1 MDVSAGT
8 ARPIT
13 RYGTA
18 VLHRP
23 CTRVESFGASLEA
36 LVEDMFASMY
46 AASGVGLA
54 ANQIG
59 VGLRVF
65 VYDCPDASG
74 ENQAGHVVNP
84 VPAPPG
90 AFARPVTDSEGCL
103 SVPGQQAEVTRTGTA
118 TVTGT
123 DARGQPVTVTG
134 TGLLARCLQHETD
147 HLRGTVYVDLL
158 SLKSGPRSW
167 PPQDCPG
174 ATVAAPRASC
184 WPTCATPPRS
194 SPTPRCLS

>member
-13 RYGTA
+13 RYGAA

-23 CTRVESFGASLEA
+23 CARVDSFDHALEA

-46 AASGVGLA
+46 AADGVGLA

-59 VGLRVF
+59 VELCVF
-65 VYDCPDASG
+65 VYDCPDAAG
-74 ENQAGHVVNP
+74 ENHAGHVINP
-84 VPAPPG
+84 VLATPGGLAP
-90 AFARPVTDSEGCL
+90 PVTDSEACL
-103 SVPGQQAEVTRTGTA
+103 SVPGEQAEVSRASVA

-123 DARGQPVTVTG
+123 DVHGQPVTVTG

-147 HLRGTVYVDLL
+147 HLRGIVYVDLL
-158 SLKSGPRSW
+158 PAAERAAILAAAGL
-167 PPQDCPG
+167 PG
-174 ATVAAPRASC
+174 SHRRRAAALPWGNR
-184 WPTCATPPRS
+184 
-194 SPTPRCLS
+194 